1 MKQHMR
7 FIATLGVCFLA
18 LNTTTH
24 AQQVKVDTG
33 GIGIVGPVTSGSNLT
48 LGTLVG
54 ASDSPQRFY

>member
-24 AQQVKVDTG
+24 AQQVKADTG
-33 GIGIVGPVTSGSNLT
+33 GIAIAGSVASSTIIIGIPFIS
-48 LGTLVG
+48 
-54 ASDSPQRFY
+54 